1 MLKQTKELYQ
11 PNAML
16 KPCLDSESK
25 IKKQRRHFGIKPE
38 DLNMGCKLDN
48 NTELNFLVV
57 IMVLWG
63 YEREYLILKI
73 NMLKPLGTM
82 CHNVC
87 NIISSASSQKVC
99 VCIHII
105 YSSMRGIK

>member
-1 MLKQTKELYQ
+1 MF
-11 PNAML
+11 
-16 KPCLDSESK
+16 KPCLDSDSK
-25 IKKQRRHFGIKPE
+25 LKKTEKTFGIKQE
-38 DLNMGCKLDN
+38 DLSMGCTLDD

-87 NIISSASSQKVC
+87 NIISSASAQKVC
-99 VCIHII
+99 VCTSIHII
-105 YSSMRGIK
+105 YSSMRDIKEANME